1 MLRLSI
7 RPGEYLTIGDNVK
20 VIFTGG
26 SDRNLKIMVDAPKEV
41 AVVRS
46 KAAEKAG
53 EAGPSPY
60 YPDPVWKPKDPCV
73 KAVRG
78 MKSPMAAQGKANA

>member
-7 RPGEYLTIGDNVK
+7 KPGEYLTIGGNVK

-26 SDRNLKIMVDAPKEV
+26 SGRNLKIMVDAPKEV

-60 YPDPVWKPKDPCV
+60 YPDPVWEPRDPCV
-73 KAVRG
+73 KIVRG
-78 MKSPMAAQGKANA
+78 MKSRVAAQSKANA